1 MEADAVCTN
10 WELFTGCR
18 EKPIYKEGTRRG
30 RELPCYSTMEVGGG
44 WGGGLPIGRGQE
56 RFSGTASTS
65 GMGHR
70 GEGRANLALKAKDSQ
85 DLHF

>member
-56 RFSGTASTS
+56 RFSGTSLNFWN
-65 GMGHR
+65 GPQ
-70 GEGRANLALKAKDSQ
+70 GRRQS
-85 DLHF
+85 